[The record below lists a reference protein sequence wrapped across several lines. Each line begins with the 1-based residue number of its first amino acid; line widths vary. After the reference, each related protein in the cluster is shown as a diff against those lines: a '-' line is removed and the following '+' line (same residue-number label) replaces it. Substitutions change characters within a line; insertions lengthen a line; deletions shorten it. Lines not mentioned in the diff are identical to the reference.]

1 MGIELTQTAWAYLTI
16 AALTWFVTFC
26 ILAAGTFLKHKILAW
41 DEVWRREVEANGR
54 PLKEFAQDFKDSF
67 ERIRGTSRILGFIL
81 LVLLLVM
88 GLLLVTTFSA
98 PPFLQ
103 MSTTANI
110 LWLLAL
116 VGLAVVLPAYVS
128 FSVGRS
134 LSETMLLKANVFLHA
149 DDKQEMRE
157 KIARIRTMEFAKKI
171 RADRAAAL
179 TAAAAAKGNAS
190 AGAAP
195 APATAAAPAAAKK

>member
-1 MGIELTQTAWAYLTI
+1 MGIDFAQTAWAYLTI

-41 DEVWRREVEANGR
+41 DEAWREEVEANGR

-67 ERIRGTSRILGFIL
+67 ERIRGTSRILAFIL
-81 LVLLLVM
+81 LVLLLLM
-88 GLLLVTTFSA
+88 GLLLITTFSK

-157 KIARIRTMEFAKKI
+157 KVARIRTMEFAKKI
-171 RADRAAAL
+171 RADRAALKASVAVAK
-179 TAAAAAKGNAS
+179 TAAP

-195 APATAAAPAAAKK
+195 AAAPVAAKK

>member
-1 MGIELTQTAWAYLTI
+1 MGIEVTQTAWAYLTI

-41 DEVWRREVEANGR
+41 DEAWREEVEANGR
-54 PLKEFAQDFKDSF
+54 PLKEFARDFQDSF
-67 ERIRGTSRILGFIL
+67 ERIRSTSRVLGLIL
-81 LVLLLVM
+81 V
-88 GLLLVTTFSA
+88 GLLLLMGLILVTAFST

-157 KIARIRTMEFAKKI
+157 KVARIRAMEFAKKI
-171 RADRAAAL
+171 RADRAAV
-179 TAAAAAKGNAS
+179 AASVASAAKG
-190 AGAAP
+190 P
-195 APATAAAPAAAKK
+195 VPAAASAPAKK

>member
-1 MGIELTQTAWAYLTI
+1 MGIEVTQTAWAYLTI

-41 DEVWRREVEANGR
+41 DEAWREQVESNGR
-54 PLKEFAQDFKDSF
+54 PLKEFARDFEDSF
-67 ERIRGTSRILGFIL
+67 ERIRSTSRVLGGILV
-81 LVLLLVM
+81 VLLLLM
-88 GLLLVTTFSA
+88 GGLLMMTLSA
-98 PPFLQ
+98 PPLLQ
-103 MSTTANI
+103 MGTTANA

-116 VGLAVVLPAYVS
+116 VALSVVLPAYIS

-157 KIARIRTMEFAKKI
+157 KVARIRTMEFAKKI
-171 RADRAAAL
+171 RADRAALMA
-179 TAAAAAKGNAS
+179 TVAAAKNAP
-190 AGAAP
+190 P
-195 APATAAAPAAAKK
+195 APATAAPAAKK